1 MKPIRGLLITADR
14 FPAQRSDV
22 RVLWEK
28 KMSARHYRL
37 DWIMQSREALDRAV
51 LQKHG
56 SGEVL
61 LGAMDTGRT
70 FGARLR
76 KHWFAIRNE
85 CRVFHR
91 LKKVA
96 YDFVLVRDK
105 AIAAALA
112 LLAARRAGVPCFFW
126 LSFPFPE
133 NSLYRVRQGV
143 ARYPALYWV
152 RGHFQ
157 FWLLYRVLLPRMDH
171 VFVTSEQMKL
181 DLIAYG
187 IRGDRISAFSMGVD
201 VESMR
206 VAWQQ
211 PSAAADRYTLVYLG
225 EMARARGLDFLLR
238 AFQRVH
244 AVLPQAHLLMIGG
257 SENPDD
263 LLWLRHE
270 AAILGVA
277 DAVEFTGQL
286 PQQEAWRRL
295 REARVACSPFK
306 PSPVLDSAS
315 PTKLAEY
322 LYLGVPA
329 VANQHPEQSRV
340 IAASGCGQIAA
351 WDEDAFAAAALHLL
365 SLDDGAW
372 QAMSERGRQWVIAHR
387 SYDVI
392 AAALDAVI
400 VNLLKESSCPSV

>member
-1 MKPIRGLLITADR
+1 MKPIRGLLVTADR
-14 FPAQRSDV
+14 FPSQRSDV

-28 KMSARHYRL
+28 KMSTRNYRL
-37 DWIMQSREALDRAV
+37 DWIMQSREALDRAA
-51 LQKHG
+51 LHKHG

-61 LGAMDTGRT
+61 LGAMDNGRT
-70 FGARLR
+70 LGARLR

-85 CRVFHR
+85 CRVFKQ
-91 LKKVA
+91 LKKVT

-112 LLAARRAGVPCFFW
+112 LLAARRAGIPCFFW

-133 NSLYRVRQGV
+133 NSLYRAKQGV

-171 VFVTSEQMKL
+171 VFVTSERMKL

-187 IRGDRISAFSMGVD
+187 IQGDRISAFSMGID
-201 VESMR
+201 VGSMN

-211 PSAAADRYTLVYLG
+211 SPVADRYTMAYLG

-238 AFQRVH
+238 AFQRVR
-244 AVLPQAHLLMIGG
+244 AVLPQARLLMIGG

-270 AAILGVA
+270 ATILGVA

-286 PQQEAWRRL
+286 PQEKAWQRL
-295 REARVACSPFK
+295 REARVAFSPFK
-306 PSPVLDSAS
+306 PSLVLESAS

-322 LYLGVPA
+322 LYLGLPV

-340 IAASGCGQIAA
+340 IGASGCGQIAA
-351 WDEDAFAAAALHLL
+351 WDESAFAEAALHLL
-365 SLDDGAW
+365 SLDDDAW
-372 QAMSERGRQWVIAHR
+372 QAMSEQGRQWVIEHR

-392 AAALDAVI
+392 AAALDAAI
-400 VNLLKESSCPSV
+400 VKALEESSCRSM